1 MRLTVPAAASLC
13 LQALASMALASMALA
28 QTPAAD
34 ASPAAA
40 PKPVVADS
48 KARPA
53 PARTTDR
60 LELEATTITG
70 NRELP
75 RVMYVVPW
83 KHANIGELGAR
94 PAHSLVDEVLAPV
107 DREVFGR
114 EISYFRALETTP
126 DADVETPV
134 TAGQGKP

>member
-1 MRLTVPAAASLC
+1 MRFTVPAVATLC
-13 LQALASMALASMALA
+13 LQALASMALA

-114 EISYFRALETTP
+114 EISYFRALETTSG
-126 DADVETPV
+126 ADVETPV